1 MLNGL
6 TRYIFWQS
14 AGPFVLAAV
23 VLTGIIWLTQALR
36 MLDLLINQ
44 GQSLGTYFELSML
57 AMPSALNTVL
67 PIALFVALIYTLNK
81 LIADSELV
89 VMFSAGISRLRIC
102 LPILFL
108 TALTMLIVLVLNT
121 YLMPAGMRELKTR
134 LFEIRGD
141 LATSMVREGSFSNPV
156 SGLTVYVRERTPD
169 GLIHG
174 ILVHDSRNAREPVTY
189 MAESGRLIRTPSGP
203 RMLMFNGNIQ
213 QAKQTVKPTDNPVT
227 LLYFDKYSYDLSQ
240 YAQATA
246 VAEYESRERYL
257 PELFNPAPDDAF
269 GQAFK
274 SRLRAEGHD
283 RLVAIIYPLMFALIA
298 AAALLPA
305 PFNRRGYFVRVG
317 IAVLVALVAR
327 VIGFAL
333 INSAARTPALIPLIY
348 ILPLSVCAGCIMI
361 LSGAHFRF
369 LARYPYLRQLVED

>member
-14 AGPFVLAAV
+14 AGPFAMAAV

-44 GQSLGTYFELSML
+44 GQSLGTYFQLSML

-67 PIALFVALIYTLNK
+67 PIALFVALLYTLNK

-89 VMFSAGISRLRIC
+89 VMFSAGVSRLRIS

-108 TALTMLIVLVLNT
+108 TALTMAVVLSLNA
-121 YLMPAGMRELKTR
+121 YFMPAGMRELKTR

-141 LATSMVREGSFSNPV
+141 LATSMVREGAFSNPMN
-156 SGLTVYVRERTPD
+156 GLTVYVRERTPD
-169 GLIHG
+169 GIIHG
-174 ILVHDSRNAREPVTY
+174 ILVHDTRNTNEPVTY
-189 MAESGRLIRTPSGP
+189 MAESGRLVRTPSGP

-213 QAKQTVKPTDNPVT
+213 QVKQTKRPTDNPVT

-240 YAQATA
+240 YAQTTGAG
-246 VAEYESRERYL
+246 EYESRERYL
-257 PELFNPAPDDAF
+257 PELFNPAADDAF

-274 SRLRAEGHD
+274 ARLRAEGHD
-283 RLVAIIYPLMFALIA
+283 RIVAVIYPLMFALIA

-305 PFNRRGYFVRVG
+305 PFNRRGYFTRVTL
-317 IAVLVALVAR
+317 AVFIALVVR

-333 INSAARTPALIPLIY
+333 VNSATKTPALIPLLY
-348 ILPLSVCAGCIMI
+348 LLPLTVCAGSLLV

-369 LARYPYLRQLVED
+369 LARYPSLRELVED